1 MKNKSQFNRILF
13 ATSILIILG
22 LLFYKYEKVTT
33 NESKS
38 NVQSFLGEGCLLD
51 AKKIAK
57 EYIFHYQEKGIGLRS
72 INSMMLR
79 RYSMEE
85 YLPEIGDQGIVGSCV
100 GWATT
105 YYGFT
110 ILKRI
115 EHGKDYPA
123 FSPLSIFNRFSYL
136 NKTDPCSNGAYI
148 DQCLNLLVAKGCPYV
163 KDYDKPNCSV
173 DASKIKYKDCL
184 FDFQRLQENNAKQ
197 IKMALTNNNPVIVGM
212 NVFER
217 GKGNN
222 LNSRFLDSNGVV
234 KMENFRNNKN
244 RVGGHAL
251 CIVGY
256 DDDISGGAFKIVNS
270 WGKDWGKDAFFYLR
284 YSDLDV
290 LVCAYALFSDT
301 DPKKDKTSLFKTHTI
316 SFYNSSNKNLY
327 LAVGLKTD
335 NGKRSKGWFFVQAG
349 QTRNV
354 SVKERNSNEVSYLIM
369 NEEGKV
375 FDNNNSSNKY
385 PIKYNL
391 SFDLLSTDQS
401 KKYDSQGYK
410 QFNPDNTKGT
420 QIVIISGNASPRISL

>member
-13 ATSILIILG
+13 ATSILIIIG

-57 EYIFHYQEKGIGLRS
+57 EYIFHYQEKGIGLRAT
-72 INSMMLR
+72 NSMMLS

-148 DQCLNLLVAKGCPYV
+148 DQCLNLLVAKGCPYL

-234 KMENFRNNKN
+234 KMENFINNKN

-256 DDDISGGAFKIVNS
+256 DDNISGGAFKIVNS
-270 WGKDWGKDAFFYLR
+270 WGKDWGKNGFFYLR

-349 QTRNV
+349 QTRNI

-385 PIKYNL
+385 PLEYNL

-401 KKYDSQGYK
+401 KKYDSQGFK
-410 QFNPDNTKGT
+410 QFNPDNNKGT
-420 QIVIISGNASPRISL
+420 QIVIISGNTSPRISL

>member
-13 ATSILIILG
+13 ATGILIILG
-22 LLFYKYEKVTT
+22 LLFYNYEKVTT

-57 EYIFHYQEKGIGLRS
+57 EYIFHYQEKGIGLRAT
-72 INSMMLR
+72 NSMMLS

-123 FSPLSIFNRFSYL
+123 FSPLSIFNRFSHL

-148 DQCLNLLVAKGCPYV
+148 DQCLNLLVAKGCPYL

-212 NVFER
+212 NVFDR

-234 KMENFRNNKN
+234 KMENFINNKN

-270 WGKDWGKDAFFYLR
+270 WGKDWGKNAFFYLR

-327 LAVGLKTD
+327 LSVGLKTD

-385 PIKYNL
+385 PLEYNL

-401 KKYDSQGYK
+401 KKYDSQGFK
-410 QFNPDNTKGT
+410 QFNPDNNKGT
-420 QIVIISGNASPRISL
+420 QIVIISGNTSPRISL